1 MLNIWSLVQ
10 QGEGSMGRGEE
21 GVLKWVN
28 IPLLLDRPAPFL
40 RTLPG

>member
-21 GVLKWVN
+21 RVLKWAS
-28 IPLLLDRPAPFL
+28 IPLLLDRPVPFL
-40 RTLPG
+40 HILPG